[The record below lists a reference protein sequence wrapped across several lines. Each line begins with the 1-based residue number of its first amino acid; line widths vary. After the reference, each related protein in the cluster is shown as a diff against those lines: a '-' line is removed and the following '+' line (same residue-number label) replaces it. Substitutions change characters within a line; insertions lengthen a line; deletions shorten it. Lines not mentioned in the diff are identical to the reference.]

1 MLIVRALPTLL
12 ALTSAVASAQAPPPA
27 APSRT
32 EALSAQSLPPLYR
45 RRGSPHPGHLH
56 HPRPQRTLHRQ
67 GPDRLPGALTQRL
80 RTHPQDRQ
88 PHRPPKL
95 RPHLQRA
102 SRTPR
107 PRQRSRAQ
115 AHLRPHLRSQ
125 YTRLSTFLNPR
136 THIAQDIILK
146 RPPSAPANAIPQPI
160 TRKDP
165 LLKEEELGEQP
176 LGPVTLRGI
185 RRSRTVP
192 AAASGTGKD
201 VLIVDEYWYSPD
213 LSIYMIIKHND
224 PRTGEQIVAV
234 SEVERGEP
242 DGAQFL
248 VPATYK
254 RVDETPIDQAP

>member
-45 RRGSPHPGHLH
+45 GVEVHIPGIFIT
-56 HPRPQRTLHRQ
+56 PVPNAPFTAKVQIVSQ
-67 GPDRLPGALTQRL
+67 ERLPNGSVRIRKTVNHIARQSSGRIYNERRELLAPGNEAEPRL
-80 RTHPQDRQ
+80 I
-88 PHRPPKL
+88 
-95 RPHLQRA
+95 
-102 SRTPR
+102 S
-107 PRQRSRAQ
+107 
-115 AHLRPHLRSQ
+115 AHIYDPS
-125 YTRLSTFLNPR
+125 TRLSTFLNPR

-160 TRKDP
+160 AQKDP

-201 VLIVDEYWYSPD
+201 VVIVDEYWYSPD

-254 RVDETPIDQAP
+254 RVDETPID